1 MCILYNLK
9 IPAQVKI
16 CQKIQKYISHDKE
29 YKSLNFYSIAA
40 RNGRNVNVFVF
51 KRLFHEIFQQAAKD
65 DLWQRKM
72 RGQDTVRLLEEKDV
86 RVSGGSLK

>member
-1 MCILYNLK
+1 M
-9 IPAQVKI
+9 
-16 CQKIQKYISHDKE
+16 
-29 YKSLNFYSIAA
+29 
-40 RNGRNVNVFVF
+40 NVFVF